1 MLEPLIVFHPFI
13 FEILKHF
20 LSDGKWREK
29 IQKREKNWQK
39 WTVQVSLLRFSY
51 SNEVAIILKK
61 KNYTTY
67 SYSFTIKKNHLNNNA
82 LYIIIS
88 NDTFYEKYSC

>member
-1 MLEPLIVFHPFI
+1 MNRPSFSPAVFI
-13 FEILKHF
+13 F
-20 LSDGKWREK
+20 KWSG
-29 IQKREKNWQK
+29 N
-39 WTVQVSLLRFSY
+39 
-51 SNEVAIILKK
+51 NLKK

>member
-1 MLEPLIVFHPFI
+1 M
-13 FEILKHF
+13 
-20 LSDGKWREK
+20 
-29 IQKREKNWQK
+29 
-39 WTVQVSLLRFSY
+39 
-51 SNEVAIILKK
+51 
-61 KNYTTY
+61 Y